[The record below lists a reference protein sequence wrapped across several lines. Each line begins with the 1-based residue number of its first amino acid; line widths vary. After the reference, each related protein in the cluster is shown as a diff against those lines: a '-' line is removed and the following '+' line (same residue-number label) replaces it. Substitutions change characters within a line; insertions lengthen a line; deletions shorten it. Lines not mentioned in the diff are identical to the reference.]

1 MKVFTKEEIDDF
13 LAWNGDAVSEVTQ
26 DGLQGNEMVYAGTCR
41 SGSTFGQG
49 SSEEGLYPSI
59 FSYVNQERYER
70 YNAYP
75 IYSTQLMY
83 EENEEHLI
91 TYLFTEPK
99 DLSFATAQEA
109 ETEVREALA
118 TLHLGELYLNRTLY
132 VSHERMAQAGE
143 ELQSEKWTH
152 EVKGRTA
159 QYPQRDDWAEE
170 DDCYMF
176 EFFCAAD
183 GIPLACRGEKSNTVS
198 YCPNSIVVWY
208 TKDGII
214 DLEVI
219 YPVTFVQVVEEPEQ
233 FISAGEA
240 LEVAKNKF
248 VNILATQKR
257 TIERVEL
264 VYVYWQDG
272 TRWLL
277 RPMWEVTVR
286 QAATETVSF
295 DTLRFVRVD
304 AMTGDEM

>member
-1 MKVFTKEEIDDF
+1 M
-13 LAWNGDAVSEVTQ
+13 
-26 DGLQGNEMVYAGTCR
+26 
-41 SGSTFGQG
+41 
-49 SSEEGLYPSI
+49 
-59 FSYVNQERYER
+59 
-70 YNAYP
+70 
-75 IYSTQLMY
+75 
-83 EENEEHLI
+83 
-91 TYLFTEPK
+91 
-99 DLSFATAQEA
+99 
-109 ETEVREALA
+109 
-118 TLHLGELYLNRTLY
+118 
-132 VSHERMAQAGE
+132 
-143 ELQSEKWTH
+143 
-152 EVKGRTA
+152 
-159 QYPQRDDWAEE
+159 
-170 DDCYMF
+170 
-176 EFFCAAD
+176 
-183 GIPLACRGEKSNTVS
+183 S

-272 TRWLL
+272 SRWLL

-286 QAATETVSF
+286 QASTETVSF

>member
-1 MKVFTKEEIDDF
+1 M
-13 LAWNGDAVSEVTQ
+13 
-26 DGLQGNEMVYAGTCR
+26 
-41 SGSTFGQG
+41 
-49 SSEEGLYPSI
+49 
-59 FSYVNQERYER
+59 
-70 YNAYP
+70 
-75 IYSTQLMY
+75 
-83 EENEEHLI
+83 
-91 TYLFTEPK
+91 
-99 DLSFATAQEA
+99 SFATAQEA

-159 QYPQRDDWAEE
+159 QYPQR